1 MLDTDRLIAF
11 TSDIVRIQSLSGEE
25 GRVSRRI
32 EEEMTALGFDRV
44 WTDSVGNVV
53 GVLEGA
59 QPGPTIVFDAH
70 TDTVGVSPGVP
81 WALDPFSGAVKGG
94 ALHGRGAADMKG
106 ALAAMVHGIGGL
118 DRAALKGK
126 AVVSASVMEE
136 VLEGVAL
143 EKVIA
148 QTGADFVVI
157 GEASDLQIVRGGR
170 GRAEI
175 HLTTTG
181 RPSHSSAPQM
191 GRNAVLDMMRVIAA
205 VEDLALDEH
214 PQMGP
219 AIFAL
224 TDIISEPY
232 PGHSVIPSICRATY
246 DRRLLP
252 GEAAERVLAD
262 ISRRP
267 ELADIQLDARVGTGE
282 YTSYTGHTFVTEKFF
297 PAWLADDADPFVTG
311 ALAAVHG
318 AGIDAGL
325 NAYRFCTNA
334 AYSAGAAGIPT
345 IGFGPATEADAHVIN
360 ERVQLDDLIAAAR
373 GYRAI
378 GEAVLGSG

>member
-1 MLDTDRLIAF
+1 MLDTDRLTTFAR
-11 TSDIVRIQSLSGEE
+11 DIVRIPSLSGEE
-25 GRVSRRI
+25 AQVAGRI
-32 EEEMTALGFDRV
+32 EAEMKALAFDNV
-44 WTDSVGNVV
+44 WTDDVGNVI
-53 GVLEGA
+53 GVVEGA

-81 WALDPFSGAVKGG
+81 WALDPYSGQVTRDS
-94 ALHGRGAADMKG
+94 LHGRGAADMKG
-106 ALAAMVHGIGGL
+106 ALAAMVHGINAL
-118 DRAALKGK
+118 DKAKLRGK

-143 EKVIA
+143 ERVIA

-157 GEASDLQIVRGGR
+157 GEASNLQLVRGGR

-191 GRNAVLDMMRVIAA
+191 GRNAVLDMMQVIAA

-214 PQMGP
+214 AQMGP

-232 PGHSVIPSICRATY
+232 PGHSVIPSICRVTY

-252 GEAAERVLAD
+252 GESAANVLAD
-262 ISRRP
+262 IRQRP
-267 ELADIQLDARVGTGE
+267 DLADIKLDARVGLGE
-282 YTSYTGHTFVTEKFF
+282 YTSYTGHTFTTEKFF
-297 PAWLADDADPFVTG
+297 PAWLADDNDPFVTG
-311 ALAAVHG
+311 SLAALHG
-318 AGIDAGL
+318 AGIQAGL

-334 AYSAGAAGIPT
+334 AFSAGVAGIPT
-345 IGFGPATEADAHVIN
+345 IGFGPATEADAHIIN
-360 ERVQLDDLIAAAR
+360 EKLKLEDLIAAAR

-378 GEAVLGSG
+378 GESILT

>member
-1 MLDTDRLIAF
+1 MLDTDRLTTFAR
-11 TSDIVRIQSLSGEE
+11 DIVRIPSLSGEE
-25 GRVSRRI
+25 AQVAGRI
-32 EEEMTALGFDRV
+32 EAEMKALAFDNV
-44 WTDSVGNVV
+44 WTDDIGNVI

-81 WALDPFSGAVKGG
+81 WALDPYSGQVTQDS
-94 ALHGRGAADMKG
+94 LHGRGAADMKG
-106 ALAAMVHGIGGL
+106 ALAAMVHGISAL
-118 DRAALKGK
+118 DKAELKGK

-157 GEASDLQIVRGGR
+157 GEASNLQLVRGGR

-191 GRNAVLDMMRVIAA
+191 GRNAVLDMMQVIAA

-232 PGHSVIPSICRATY
+232 PGHSVIPSICRVTY

-252 GEAAERVLAD
+252 GESAANVLAD
-262 ISRRP
+262 IRRRP
-267 ELADIQLDARVGTGE
+267 ELADIKLDARVGLGE
-282 YTSYTGHTFVTEKFF
+282 YTSYTGHTFTTEKFF
-297 PAWLADDADPFVTG
+297 PAWLADDNDPFVTG
-311 ALAAVHG
+311 SLAALHG
-318 AGIDAGL
+318 VGIQAGL

-334 AYSAGAAGIPT
+334 AFSAGVAGIPT
-345 IGFGPATEADAHVIN
+345 IGFGPATEADAHIIN
-360 ERVQLDDLIAAAR
+360 EKLKLEDLIAAAR

-378 GEAVLGSG
+378 GESILT

>member
-1 MLDTDRLIAF
+1 MLDTERLTRFARE
-11 TSDIVRIQSLSGEE
+11 IVRIPSLSGEE
-25 GRVSRRI
+25 AQVAGRI
-32 EEEMTALGFDRV
+32 EAEMKTLAFDSV
-44 WTDSVGNVV
+44 WTDGVGNVI

-59 QPGPTIVFDAH
+59 QPGPTILFDAH

-81 WALDPFSGAVKGG
+81 WALDPYSGQVTGDS
-94 ALHGRGAADMKG
+94 LHGRGAADMKG
-106 ALAAMVHGIGGL
+106 ALAAMVYGVSAL
-118 DRAALKGK
+118 DKARLRGK

-157 GEASDLQIVRGGR
+157 GEASELQLVRGGR

-205 VEDLALDEH
+205 VEELALEEH

-232 PGHSVIPSICRATY
+232 PGHSVIPSICRVTY

-252 GEAAERVLAD
+252 GESAAKVLAE
-262 ISRRP
+262 ITQRP
-267 ELADIQLDARVGTGE
+267 ELGGIRLDARVGLGE
-282 YTSYTGHTFVTEKFF
+282 YTSYTGHRFRTEKFF
-297 PAWLADDADPFVTG
+297 PAWLAADDDPFVTG
-311 ALAAVHG
+311 SLAALHG
-318 AGIDAGL
+318 AGIEAGL

-334 AYSAGAAGIPT
+334 AFSAGVAGIPT
-345 IGFGPATEADAHVIN
+345 VGFGPASEADAHIID
-360 ERVQLDDLIAAAR
+360 EKLSLEELIAAAQ

-378 GEAVLGSG
+378 GESILT

>member
-1 MLDTDRLIAF
+1 MLDTDRLVAF
-11 TSDIVRIQSLSGEE
+11 ARDIVRIQSLSCEE
-25 GRVSRRI
+25 GQVSRRI
-32 EEEMTALGFDRV
+32 EEEMTAVGFDRV
-44 WTDSVGNVV
+44 WTDDVGNVV
-53 GVLEGA
+53 GVFEGA
-59 QPGPTIVFDAH
+59 QPGPTVVFDAH
-70 TDTVGVSPGVP
+70 TDTVGVSPGAP
-81 WALDPFSGAVKGG
+81 WEVDPFSGAVRDG

-106 ALAAMVHGIGGL
+106 ALAAMVHGVIGL
-118 DRAALKGK
+118 DRAALRGK

-148 QTGADFVVI
+148 QTGADYVVV

-214 PQMGP
+214 AQMGP

-224 TDIISEPY
+224 TDIISAPY
-232 PGHSVIPSICRATY
+232 PGHSVIPSICKVTY

-252 GEAAERVLAD
+252 GEQADGVLAD
-262 ISRRP
+262 IVERP

-282 YTSYTGHTFVTEKFF
+282 YTSYTGHTFTKEKFF
-297 PAWLADDADPFVTG
+297 PAWLADDEDPFVTTALG
-311 ALAAVHG
+311 AVRG
-318 AGIDAGL
+318 AGIEAGL
-325 NAYRFCTNA
+325 NCYRFCTNGA
-334 AYSAGAAGIPT
+334 FSAGLAGIPT
-345 IGFGPATEADAHVIN
+345 IGFGPATEADAHIIN
-360 ERVQLDDLIAAAR
+360 EKLRLDDLIGAAR

-378 GEAVLGSG
+378 GEAVLG

>member
-1 MLDTDRLIAF
+1 MLDTERLTTFAR
-11 TSDIVRIQSLSGEE
+11 DIVRIPSLSGEE
-25 GRVSRRI
+25 AQVAGRI
-32 EEEMTALGFDRV
+32 EAEMKTLAFDSV
-44 WTDSVGNVV
+44 WTDDVGNVI

-81 WALDPFSGAVKGG
+81 WALDPFSGQVTQDS
-94 ALHGRGAADMKG
+94 LHGRGAADMKG
-106 ALAAMVHGIGGL
+106 ALAAMVYGISAL
-118 DRAALKGK
+118 DRAKLKGK

-157 GEASDLQIVRGGR
+157 GEASDLQLVRGGR

-181 RPSHSSAPQM
+181 RPSHSSTPQM
-191 GRNAVLDMMRVIAA
+191 GRNAVLDMMQVIAA

-232 PGHSVIPSICRATY
+232 PGHSVIPSICRVTY

-252 GEAAERVLAD
+252 GESAANVLAD
-262 ISRRP
+262 ITQRP
-267 ELADIQLDARVGTGE
+267 ELADIRLDARVGLGE
-282 YTSYTGHTFVTEKFF
+282 YTSYTGHTFTTEKFF
-297 PAWLADDADPFVTG
+297 PAWLADDNDPFVTG
-311 ALAAVHG
+311 SLAALHG
-318 AGIDAGL
+318 AGIQAGL

-334 AYSAGAAGIPT
+334 AFSAGVAGIPT
-345 IGFGPATEADAHVIN
+345 IGFGPATEADAHIIN
-360 ERVQLDDLIAAAR
+360 EKLKLEDLIAAAK

-378 GEAVLGSG
+378 GESILA

>member
-1 MLDTDRLIAF
+1 MLDTERLTRFAR
-11 TSDIVRIQSLSGEE
+11 DIVRIPSLSGEE
-25 GRVSRRI
+25 AQVAGRI
-32 EEEMTALGFDRV
+32 EAEMKTLAFDSV
-44 WTDSVGNVV
+44 WTDGVGNVI
-53 GVLEGA
+53 GLLEGA
-59 QPGPTIVFDAH
+59 QPGPTILFDAH

-81 WALDPFSGAVKGG
+81 WALDPYSGQVTGG
-94 ALHGRGAADMKG
+94 SLHGRGAADMKG
-106 ALAAMVHGIGGL
+106 ALAAMVYGVSALDKAGL
-118 DRAALKGK
+118 RGK

-157 GEASDLQIVRGGR
+157 GEASQLQLVRGGR

-205 VEDLALDEH
+205 VEELALEEH

-232 PGHSVIPSICRATY
+232 PGHSVIPSICRVTY

-252 GEAAERVLAD
+252 GESAAQVLAEITQRPDLAD
-262 ISRRP
+262 IR
-267 ELADIQLDARVGTGE
+267 LDARVGLGE
-282 YTSYTGHTFVTEKFF
+282 YTSYTGHTFRTEKFF
-297 PAWLADDADPFVTG
+297 PAWLAEDDDPFVTG
-311 ALAAVHG
+311 SLAALHG
-318 AGIDAGL
+318 AGIEAGL

-334 AYSAGAAGIPT
+334 AFSAGVAGIPT
-345 IGFGPATEADAHVIN
+345 VGFGPASEADAHIID
-360 ERVQLDDLIAAAR
+360 EKLSLEELIAAAQ

-378 GEAVLGSG
+378 GESILT

>member
-1 MLDTDRLIAF
+1 MLDTDRLISF
-11 TSDIVRIQSLSGEE
+11 TRDIVRIESLSGEE
-25 GRVSRRI
+25 AKVSLRI
-32 EEEMTALGFDRV
+32 QEEMTALGFDRV

-53 GVLEGA
+53 GVVESA

-81 WALDPFSGAVKGG
+81 WELDPFSGEVRDG

-118 DRAALKGK
+118 DRAGLKGK

-143 EKVIA
+143 EKVIG

-232 PGHSVIPSICRATY
+232 PGHSVIPSICRVTY

-262 ISRRP
+262 ISERP

-282 YTSYTGHTFVTEKFF
+282 YRSYTGHTFVTEKFF

-345 IGFGPATEADAHVIN
+345 IGFGPATEADAHIIN
-360 ERVQLDDLIAAAR
+360 ERLKLDDLIAAAQ
-373 GYRAI
+373 GYQAI
-378 GEAVLGSG
+378 GEAVLR

>member
-1 MLDTDRLIAF
+1 MLDTDRLISFAR
-11 TSDIVRIQSLSGEE
+11 DIVRIPSLSGEE
-25 GRVSRRI
+25 AQVARRI
-32 EEEMTALGFDRV
+32 EAEMKMLGYDNV
-44 WTDSVGNVV
+44 WTDGIGNVI

-70 TDTVGVSPGVP
+70 TDTVGISPGVP
-81 WALDPFSGAVKGG
+81 WELDPFSGEVAQG

-106 ALAAMVHGIGGL
+106 ALAAMVYGVIGL
-118 DRAALKGK
+118 DRSRLKGK

-157 GEASDLQIVRGGR
+157 GEASNLQIVRGGR

-224 TDIISEPY
+224 TDIISDPY
-232 PGHSVIPSICRATY
+232 PGHSVIPSICRVTY

-252 GEAAERVLAD
+252 GESAANVLAD
-262 ISRRP
+262 ITQRP
-267 ELADIQLDARVGTGE
+267 ELADIQLDARIGTGE
-282 YTSYTGHTFVTEKFF
+282 YTSFRGHTFTTEKFF
-297 PAWLADDADPFVTG
+297 PAWLTEDSDPFVSG
-311 ALAAVHG
+311 ALAAVNG
-318 AGIDAGL
+318 VGIPAGL

-334 AYSAGAAGIPT
+334 AYSAGVAGIPT
-345 IGFGPATEADAHVIN
+345 IGFGPATEADAHIIN
-360 ERVQLDDLIAAAR
+360 EKLKLDDLRAAAH

-378 GEAVLGSG
+378 GEIVLG

>member
-1 MLDTDRLIAF
+1 MLDTERLTRFARE
-11 TSDIVRIQSLSGEE
+11 IVRIPSLSGEE
-25 GRVSRRI
+25 AQVAGRI
-32 EEEMTALGFDRV
+32 EAEMKTLAFDSV
-44 WTDSVGNVV
+44 WTDGVGNVI

-59 QPGPTIVFDAH
+59 QPGPTILFDAH

-81 WALDPFSGAVKGG
+81 WALDPYSGQVTGES
-94 ALHGRGAADMKG
+94 LHGRGAADMKG
-106 ALAAMVHGIGGL
+106 ALAAMVYGVSAL
-118 DRAALKGK
+118 DKARLRGK

-157 GEASDLQIVRGGR
+157 GEASELQLVRGGR

-205 VEDLALDEH
+205 VEDLALEEH

-232 PGHSVIPSICRATY
+232 PGHSVIPSICRVTY

-252 GEAAERVLAD
+252 GESAAKVLAD
-262 ISRRP
+262 IRQRP
-267 ELADIQLDARVGTGE
+267 DLADIRLDAGVGVGE
-282 YTSYTGHTFVTEKFF
+282 YTSYTGHRFRTEKFF
-297 PAWLADDADPFVTG
+297 PAWLADDDDPFVTG
-311 ALAAVHG
+311 SLAALHG
-318 AGIDAGL
+318 AGIEAGL

-334 AYSAGAAGIPT
+334 AFSAGVAGIPT
-345 IGFGPATEADAHVIN
+345 VGFGPASEADAHIIN
-360 ERVQLDDLIAAAR
+360 EKVSLEELIAAAQ

-378 GEAVLGSG
+378 GESILT

>member
-1 MLDTDRLIAF
+1 MFDTDRLTTFAR
-11 TSDIVRIQSLSGEE
+11 DIVRIPSLSGEE
-25 GRVSRRI
+25 EQVAGRI
-32 EEEMTALGFDRV
+32 EAEMKALAFDSV
-44 WTDSVGNVV
+44 WTDDVGNVI

-81 WALDPFSGAVKGG
+81 WAMDPFSGQVTQDS
-94 ALHGRGAADMKG
+94 LHGRGAADMKG
-106 ALAAMVHGIGGL
+106 ALAAMVYGISAL
-118 DRAALKGK
+118 DKARLRGK

-157 GEASDLQIVRGGR
+157 GEASDLQLVRGGR

-191 GRNAVLDMMRVIAA
+191 GRNAVLDMMRVVAA

-232 PGHSVIPSICRATY
+232 PGHSVIPSICRVTY

-252 GEAAERVLAD
+252 GESAANVLAD
-262 ISRRP
+262 ITQRP
-267 ELADIQLDARVGTGE
+267 ELAEIRLDARVGLGE
-282 YTSYTGHTFVTEKFF
+282 YTSYTGHTFATEKFF
-297 PAWLADDADPFVTG
+297 PAWLADDNDPFVTG
-311 ALAAVHG
+311 SLAALHG
-318 AGIDAGL
+318 VGIQADL

-334 AYSAGAAGIPT
+334 AFSAGVAGIPT
-345 IGFGPATEADAHVIN
+345 IGFGPATEADAHIIN
-360 ERVQLDDLIAAAR
+360 EKLKLEDLIAAAQ

-378 GEAVLGSG
+378 SESILT